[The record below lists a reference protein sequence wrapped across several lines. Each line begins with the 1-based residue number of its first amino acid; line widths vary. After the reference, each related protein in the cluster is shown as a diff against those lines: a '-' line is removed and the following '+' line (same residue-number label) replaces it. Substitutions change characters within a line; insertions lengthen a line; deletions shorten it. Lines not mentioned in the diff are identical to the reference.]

1 MFCYL
6 LLFCI
11 PALIDSASV
20 LSCGDFL
27 EGACDLSEDNIV
39 GHDRYTDS
47 PAKCQ
52 EKCREDSLCSWF
64 THFDTQ
70 CYLLAECGESAQ
82 CQGCVSG
89 PTSPDFATCPWP
101 PNPDSTTTS
110 TSKSSTPTT
119 PTTKPTT
126 KPTTPSTTSTST
138 TSTTPSTSS
147 TPLQDCNDIV
157 KNELCDWDY
166 ALISYY
172 DHVMVASECQNICRS
187 VNGAR
192 YFSHFNIFDD
202 YKDDDLKGRCG
213 CFSSCSWPTSAH
225 CHKSCDD
232 FTRDASKC
240 HCMRGPLLPD
250 VDACL

>member
-1 MFCYL
+1 MTVTRIPQQSVKKSVVRIRSVPGSRTLTLNATCLQSAVNL
-6 LLFCI
+6 LSK
-11 PALIDSASV
+11 IDLLYRSLNFA
-20 LSCGDFL
+20 FL
-27 EGACDLSEDNIV
+27 
-39 GHDRYTDS
+39 R
-47 PAKCQ
+47 
-52 EKCREDSLCSWF
+52 
-64 THFDTQ
+64 
-70 CYLLAECGESAQ
+70 

-192 YFSHFNIFDD
+192 
-202 YKDDDLKGRCG
+202 
-213 CFSSCSWPTSAH
+213 
-225 CHKSCDD
+225 
-232 FTRDASKC
+232 
-240 HCMRGPLLPD
+240 
-250 VDACL
+250 